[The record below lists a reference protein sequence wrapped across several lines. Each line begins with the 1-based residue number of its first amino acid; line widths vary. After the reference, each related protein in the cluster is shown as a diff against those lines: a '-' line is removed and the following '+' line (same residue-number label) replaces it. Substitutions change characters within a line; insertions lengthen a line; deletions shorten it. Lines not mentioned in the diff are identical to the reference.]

1 MRLKL
6 ISLLLLPVVMILVS
20 CNGHDDI
27 SQKKTIE
34 SILGPETTYADGARR
49 VTTDE
54 LDALLKEGL
63 AVVID
68 VRDQASF
75 DQGHIPG
82 SRLIPAGEI
91 LKHVNELPGDKLIVT
106 YCS

>member
-1 MRLKL
+1 MRLKQT
-6 ISLLLLPVVMILVS
+6 SLLLFPLLLILAA
-20 CNGHDDI
+20 CNGHEELT
-27 SQKKTIE
+27 QKKTIE
-34 SILGPETTYADGARR
+34 SILGPETTYTDGARR
-49 VTTDE
+49 VTTAELDE
-54 LDALLKEGL
+54 LMKEGL

-82 SRLIPAGEI
+82 SKLIPAGEI
-91 LKHVNELPGDKLIVT
+91 LKHTGELPSDKLIVT